1 MGEWSAVLIATER
14 FNQMFIRLSDRVITD
29 KNSFG
34 EMVGAEARSEDV
46 NGRLETRDGI
56 C

>member
-29 KNSFG
+29 KNSFD

-46 NGRLETRDGI
+46 SGRLETRDGI